1 MQSEAG
7 ILCIRVRK
15 DLKFD
20 NMSNPLIS
28 VVSPVYKSEKIV
40 AELVLQ
46 LKNSLTTITD
56 DFEIVLVCDG
66 SPDNSWN
73 EILKCCVEDKRVVGI
88 NLSRN
93 FGQHPALS
101 AGLKYAKGE
110 CVVVIDCDLQDN
122 PTEIIRMYELKNQG
136 YDIVH
141 TRRIKRKDG
150 LMKRLSSKVFNA
162 VYTFLSGMKVDG
174 SVPNFCMLSK
184 KVVEEFNKMGEISR
198 SFQSLTSYLGFKT
211 ITIDTEHQNRYEGK
225 SSYSIMKLLKL
236 SEDVIISNSNRPLR
250 IGITIGAI
258 MTLLS
263 LVLVF
268 YNTVLYLTKS
278 VVPGFSS
285 TIISIWFVGG
295 AIMMM
300 LGISGLYIDRIF
312 NQVKNRQLY
321 IVDEVINGEKI

>member
-1 MQSEAG
+1 M
-7 ILCIRVRK
+7 
-15 DLKFD
+15 
-20 NMSNPLIS
+20 
-28 VVSPVYKSEKIV
+28 
-40 AELVLQ
+40 
-46 LKNSLTTITD
+46 
-56 DFEIVLVCDG
+56 CDG

-184 KVVEEFNKMGEISR
+184 KVVEEFNKMGEVSR

-236 SEDVIISNSNRPLR
+236 NLH
-250 IGITIGAI
+250 
-258 MTLLS
+258 
-263 LVLVF
+263 
-268 YNTVLYLTKS
+268 
-278 VVPGFSS
+278 
-285 TIISIWFVGG
+285 
-295 AIMMM
+295 
-300 LGISGLYIDRIF
+300 
-312 NQVKNRQLY
+312 
-321 IVDEVINGEKI
+321 